1 MAPSLP
7 GVHCG
12 LMCQGACLILAKSRG
27 TGWGWRLPEIVP
39 RGDTALLGNAVQP
52 GEGVSGDALVPGLVQ
67 VAHPADLNAQDS
79 ALDGQGGG
87 LSLPMEWGGS
97 QRGAVGGP

>member
-12 LMCQGACLILAKSRG
+12 LMCQGACLILAKSRE
-27 TGWGWRLPEIVP
+27 TGWGGAYLKWHP
-39 RGDTALLGNAVQP
+39 GDTALLGNAVQP

-67 VAHPADLNAQDS
+67 VAHPADLENTQDS
-79 ALDGQGGG
+79 PGWTRVD
-87 LSLPMEWGGS
+87 
-97 QRGAVGGP
+97 